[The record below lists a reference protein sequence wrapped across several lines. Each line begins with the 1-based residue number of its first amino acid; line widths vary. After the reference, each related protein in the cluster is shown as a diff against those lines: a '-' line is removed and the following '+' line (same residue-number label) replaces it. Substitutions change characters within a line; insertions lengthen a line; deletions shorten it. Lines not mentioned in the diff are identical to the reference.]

1 MQDRNIVLIGMPGA
15 GKSTIGVLL
24 AKTLGMSFIDSD
36 LLIQREDGRLLQEII
51 DNDGIGKFLKIEEDV
66 ILKLKVDNCVIATGG
81 SVIYSDISVNHLKN
95 NGRLIYLKLKYSD
108 IEQRI
113 NNMSGRGIVIRQG
126 QRLNDLFN
134 ERIILYEKYADVIVD
149 CSNTT
154 IEDVVRMIANIIK
167 SS

>member
-1 MQDRNIVLIGMPGA
+1 MIGMPGA
-15 GKSTIGVLL
+15 GKSTVGVLL

-66 ILKLKVDNCVIATGG
+66 ILKLKVGNCVIATGG